1 MRTKGLLLLL
11 ICIAGSSIVFIAF
24 SNQRPS
30 IQTLV
35 TETHKQL
42 RSFQV
47 SSILFI
53 IILVSLRD
61 VSLRKTKKIH
71 IILSFLILQENL
83 KDVEEKRLVTDSKY
97 LALLGLDGQTS
108 TTPQSLKPQNVTVV
122 TLIRP
127 GSEQHAYGFVRNVSH
142 FLPNNSIV
150 LYSVG
155 LNEESFQIIKATCNS
170 TRCNAIQFDLTPF
183 PAHVEDDRLHV
194 YRPLVI
200 QVMDRLAHKILFHLS

>member
-1 MRTKGLLLLL
+1 MRIKGLLLLL

-47 SSILFI
+47 NILFDRVNI
-53 IILVSLRD
+53 FCIFVALTTRY
-61 VSLRKTKKIH
+61 RFK
-71 IILSFLILQENL
+71 ENL

-108 TTPQSLKPQNVTVV
+108 TTPVSLKPQNVTVV
-122 TLIRP
+122 SLVRP
-127 GSEQHAYGFVRNVSH
+127 GNEQYIYGFVRNISH

-150 LYSVG
+150 IYSVG
-155 LNEESFQIIKATCNS
+155 LNEDSLQSIRLACNS
-170 TRCNAIQFDLTPF
+170 TRCNVIHFDLSPF
-183 PAHVEDDRLHV
+183 PAHVEDDTLHV

-200 QVMDRLAHKILFHLS
+200 QVSSNFYNAFIVFQKNHID

>member
-1 MRTKGLLLLL
+1 MRTKSLLLLL

-47 SSILFI
+47 SRKVCTIYFSYLFYFK
-53 IILVSLRD
+53 LNL
-61 VSLRKTKKIH
+61 K
-71 IILSFLILQENL
+71 FLYLKENL

-108 TTPQSLKPQNVTVV
+108 TTPVSPKPQNVTVV
-122 TLIRP
+122 SLVRP
-127 GSEQHAYGFVRNVSH
+127 GNEQYIYGFVRNVSH

-150 LYSVG
+150 IYSVG
-155 LNEESFQIIKATCNS
+155 LSEDSLQSIRFTCNS
-170 TRCNAIQFDLTPF
+170 TRCNVIHFDLSPF
-183 PAHVEDDRLHV
+183 PGHVEDDTLHV

-200 QVMDRLAHKILFHLS
+200 QVSTYRMIFHI

>member
-1 MRTKGLLLLL
+1 MRIKGLLLLL

-42 RSFQV
+42 RNF
-47 SSILFI
+47 
-53 IILVSLRD
+53 
-61 VSLRKTKKIH
+61 
-71 IILSFLILQENL
+71 QENL

-108 TTPQSLKPQNVTVV
+108 TTPISLKPQNVTVV
-122 TLIRP
+122 SLVRP
-127 GSEQHAYGFVRNVSH
+127 GNEQYIHGFVRNISH

-150 LYSVG
+150 IYSVG
-155 LNEESFQIIKATCNS
+155 LNEESLQSIRLACNS
-170 TRCNAIQFDLTPF
+170 TRCNVIHFDLSPF
-183 PAHVEDDRLHV
+183 PAHVEDDTLHV

-200 QVMDRLAHKILFHLS
+200 QVSNNLYNTLIVYQKSHID